1 MKDNPKPAKA
11 IWKGGFYGAVNGAV
25 ILTANYIPFLIIG
38 HYTDTINFNFSD
50 DMIVLKIIGASIM
63 GGALYGGLVGAVAGT
78 IYGPTISLYMEF

>member
-11 IWKGGFYGAVNGAV
+11 IWKGGFYGTVNGAV